1 MLNCQSATAALS
13 AAQERE
19 LTLRENAEL
28 KLHLAICGHCRH
40 FGRQVDFLRQSM
52 QAYAARPEDDPE
64 RDASQ

>member
-1 MLNCQSATAALS
+1 MNCLAATTVLS

-19 LTLRENAEL
+19 LALREKVEL
-28 KLHLAICGHCRH
+28 KLHLAMCRSCRE

-52 QAYAARPEDDPE
+52 QAYATRPDEDPE